1 MTCSCLILTVII
13 TEKYKEIIIMKYEVV
28 NLEEKIIAGI
38 SAETSNNSPKM
49 TEVIGSLWA
58 TLYQGGINQSIKNK
72 MNSYAIGLYSDYSG
86 DNYTVTVGNEVSKAE
101 NDELTVKIIP
111 AGRYAKFSVH
121 GNMVTAVA
129 EAWGEIWKMNLDR
142 SFTGDFEEYLN
153 SDDENADIDI
163 YIALK

>member
-1 MTCSCLILTVII
+1 
-13 TEKYKEIIIMKYEVV
+13 MKYEVV
-28 NLEEKIIAGI
+28 NLEEKVIAGI
-38 SAETSNNSPKM
+38 SAVTSNNSPKM
-49 TEVIGSLWA
+49 TEVIGKLWA
-58 TLYQGGINQSIKNK
+58 ELYQGGISQSIKNK
-72 MNSYAIGLYSDYSG
+72 VNSYAIGLYSDYSG
-86 DNYTVTVGNEVSKAE
+86 DNYTVTVGNEISKPE
-101 NDELTVKIIP
+101 NDELTVKVIP

-153 SDDENADIDI
+153 SDNENADIDI